1 MDEENLNA
9 ENEVVVQP
17 QDENGAEDTNV
28 SQGEFTAPDYDSMSD
43 EEFAEYINSAK
54 SGTVSRG
61 EVQAEG
67 QETQS
72 GEADP
77 ADDSDEAPENSR
89 EDEVKPFKSFAT
101 QEEYQSELNR
111 IIGERLKKT
120 REGKEQLDS
129 ILQQAGE
136 FYGSE
141 DTADIVKRLVDDL
154 RSQNADKQ
162 GIDVDTYTKNQQ
174 DAIDAKRY
182 REQQR
187 AQEEREQR
195 IQQIRSR
202 WDSEA
207 EELKKVVPSFSFEKA
222 IENKRFYDL
231 ITDGHSVS
239 MAYLACN
246 NAAAESNPSNLADTH
261 KRRSIVQNGNTR
273 GGGSGTVEFNPETA
287 SDADFQKYIDKIRG
301 RR

>member
-1 MDEENLNA
+1 MNEENLNA

-17 QDENGAEDTNV
+17 QQENGAEDTNV
-28 SQGEFTAPDYDSMSD
+28 SQGGFTAPDYDSMSD
-43 EEFAEYINSAK
+43 EEFADYINSAK
-54 SGTVSRG
+54 SGTVSHG
-61 EVQAEG
+61 EVQAES

-72 GEADP
+72 GEAGP
-77 ADDSDEAPENSR
+77 ADDSNKAPEDGR
-89 EDEVKPFKSFAT
+89 ADEVKPFKSFAT
-101 QEEYQSELNR
+101 QEEYQSELDR

-141 DTADIVKRLVDDL
+141 DATEIVKRLVDDL
-154 RSQNADKQ
+154 RSQNADKR
-162 GIDVDTYTKNQQ
+162 GMDVDTYTKNQQ

-187 AQEEREQR
+187 AQEEREQK
-195 IQQIRSR
+195 IQQIRER
-202 WDSEA
+202 WMSEA

-231 ITDGHSVS
+231 ITDGQSVS

-246 NAAAESNPSNLADTH
+246 NAAAESNSSNLGDTH
-261 KRRSIVQNGNTR
+261 KRRSIAQNGNAR

-287 SDADFQKYIDKIRG
+287 SDADFQKYIDKIRD